1 MSSRDLFF
9 QSNLKKWHQHRKQ
22 KLHWIQITLNVN
34 GYPITGLFLT
44 PTKMLIVGENQ
55 HLDQEF
61 FSINSIT
68 SLELSKNKENSSANL
83 LIIIWKQISQMGCSW
98 HLLNSLKPRSMSW
111 VSPLTYTAA
120 KNWFI
125 GWFSSSLEWLKMVTP
140 LKFISAILKCRNLG
154 QDPQD
159 QISYP
164 PNFTTFRN
172 ASNIPL
178 FLKDSRVQTAPCN
191 IRCSDLSSKPNRAVL
206 ANWKVWLSDLN
217 WKEVEVFVGIHS
229 RNLT

>member
-1 MSSRDLFF
+1 
-9 QSNLKKWHQHRKQ
+9 
-22 KLHWIQITLNVN
+22 
-34 GYPITGLFLT
+34 
-44 PTKMLIVGENQ
+44 
-55 HLDQEF
+55 
-61 FSINSIT
+61 
-68 SLELSKNKENSSANL
+68 
-83 LIIIWKQISQMGCSW
+83 MGCSW
-98 HLLNSLKPRSMSW
+98 HILNFLKPRPISW

-125 GWFSSSLEWLKMVTP
+125 GSFSSSLEWLKMVNP

-159 QISYP
+159 QISHP

-178 FLKDSRVQTAPCN
+178 FFLDSWVLTAPCN

-217 WKEVEVFVGIHS
+217 WKKGWRFCWEKRS
-229 RNLT
+229 RNLTYDTKNCHF